1 MPIFL
6 SPALGGYAPGVDLG
20 GAVEDAALVAAMDYA
35 IEWAKVTEGKD
46 VNPYTDILEVKTRFD
61 LLTAQGETHKHKH
74 EHTGGP
80 DERMQAYKMA
90 AQYVRQ
96 W

>member
-1 MPIFL
+1 
-6 SPALGGYAPGVDLG
+6 
-20 GAVEDAALVAAMDYA
+20 MDYA
-35 IEWAKVTEGKD
+35 IDWAKVTEGKD

-61 LLTAQGETHKHKH
+61 LLTAQGEKHKHKH

-90 AQYVRQ
+90 AQYVRG